1 MDEETR
7 LVPTQN
13 GITLAE
19 GMNALAPVRVDELAT
34 KVVAA
39 LDVIAAIIP
48 DLRKPHPATA
58 KKVRGARTVSREAV
72 ASIIAMVEAS
82 PILQAL
88 FDTAKAHEVL
98 QSKDDYRRL
107 AERLEMLQTQV
118 RYTLEERWAEVV
130 HQAMVAYAL
139 AVDLAKDPRETDLAA
154 HIAIIRPHLG
164 RRNATTGGKKKQ
176 KKEAEKDAE
185 EDAPSSMI

>member
-19 GMNALAPVRVDELAT
+19 GMNALAPVGVDELAT

-82 PILQAL
+82 PTLQSVHL
-88 FDTAKAHEVL
+88 LDIAKAHEVL

-118 RYTLEERWAEVV
+118 KYTLEERWAEVV
-130 HQAMVAYAL
+130 HQAMRAYAL
-139 AVDLAKDPRETDLAA
+139 AVDLAKDPRQTDLAA

-164 RRNATTGGKKKQ
+164 RRNATTGSKKK
-176 KKEAEKDAE
+176 KKEAEE
-185 EDAPSSMI
+185 ET